1 MLGLNIV
8 IRYSTIRKF
17 QTYIIMLFLS
27 ALIDIMTSKAEK
39 TDSNYVYNDPYS
51 NKNIS
56 VFELIFGESYISPGG
71 EESATYFSGLLELKE
86 GQKVLDVACGCG
98 GPAFLMA
105 RYFDS
110 NIFPASLHKTEVL
123 IPLKLK

>member
-1 MLGLNIV
+1 MSPV
-8 IRYSTIRKF
+8 S
-17 QTYIIMLFLS
+17 YIF
-27 ALIDIMTSKAEK
+27 IMTSKTRENG
-39 TDSNYVYNDPYS
+39 SNYLYNDPYS
-51 NKNIS
+51 IKNIL
-56 VFELIFGESYISPGG
+56 VFELIFGKSYISPGG

-110 NIFPASLHKTEVL
+110 NIFPVYL
-123 IPLKLK
+123 ISKKGKKSWMLPVGAEDRLF